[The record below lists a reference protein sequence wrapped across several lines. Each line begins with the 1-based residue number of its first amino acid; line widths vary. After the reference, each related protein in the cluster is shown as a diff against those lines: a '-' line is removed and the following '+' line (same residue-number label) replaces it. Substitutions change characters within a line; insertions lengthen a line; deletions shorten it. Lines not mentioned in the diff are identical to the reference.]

1 MLFWKRPRQP
11 TPLRRLTESP
21 VPPPLAAP
29 PPEPSLMDSEAQL
42 QLSVDQT
49 QQLDAR
55 EQRRRLDEATDQIA
69 QAIAWRGSWFPR
81 D

>member
-1 MLFWKRPRQP
+1 
-11 TPLRRLTESP
+11 
-21 VPPPLAAP
+21 
-29 PPEPSLMDSEAQL
+29 MDSEAQL

-49 QQLDAR
+49 QQLDAQ
-55 EQRRRLDEATDQIA
+55 EQRRRLDQATDQIA